1 MCGRMTLTRREW
13 DDVLSEL
20 AALLAGAG
28 PLAVDQGA
36 AALYRPR
43 YNVAPSQPHPI
54 VRRKSGRP
62 GLGFAEWGLLARGR
76 GKPPAINVRAETAP
90 FKPAFQEAFV
100 TRRCV
105 IPADGFF
112 EWQSGPTGRRPL
124 WFHRP
129 DGRLLLLAGL
139 FDDETAESG
148 FVRFGVITTGPNRLT
163 APVHDRMPAL
173 LSPEEAVAW
182 LAEPSQK
189 LLHPAPEELLVATPV
204 SLRVNSVRNDD
215 PECLAPPAASGQRSL
230 F

>member
-1 MCGRMTLTRREW
+1 MTLTLREW

-28 PLAVDQGA
+28 TLVVDQGA

-43 YNVAPSQPHPI
+43 YNVAPSQRHPI
-54 VRRKSGRP
+54 VRQKTGRP
-62 GLGFAEWGLLARGR
+62 GMGFAEWGLLVRGR

-100 TRRCV
+100 SRRCV
-105 IPADGFF
+105 VPADGFF

-124 WFHRP
+124 WFHRS
-129 DGRLLLLAGL
+129 DRRLLLLAGL
-139 FDDETAESG
+139 YDEETGESRPA
-148 FVRFGVITTGPNRLT
+148 RFGVITTAANRLM

-173 LSPEEAVAW
+173 LSAEEAVAW

-189 LLHPAPEELLVATPV
+189 FLHPAPEALLVATPV
-204 SLRVNSVRNDD
+204 SMRVNSVRNDD
-215 PECLAPPAASGQRSL
+215 PECLAPPATGAQKSL

>member
-1 MCGRMTLTRREW
+1 MTLTHRDW
-13 DDVLSEL
+13 DELLSEL
-20 AALLAGAG
+20 AELLPGAG
-28 PLAVDQGA
+28 QLAVDEGA

-54 VRRKSGRP
+54 VRLEAKRRSI
-62 GLGFAEWGLLARGR
+62 GFSTWGLPTRGR

-90 FKPAFQEAFV
+90 FKTVFQEAFV
-100 TRRCV
+100 SRRCV
-105 IPADGFF
+105 VPADGFF

-129 DGRLLLLAGL
+129 NQGLLLLAGL
-139 FDDETAESG
+139 YDDEGPGGT
-148 FVRFGVITTGPNRLT
+148 RFGVITTGPNRLM

-173 LSPEEAVAW
+173 LSPKEAVAW

-189 LLHPAPEELLVATPV
+189 FLHPAPEDLLIAAPV
-204 SLRVNSVRNDD
+204 SLRVNAVRNDD
-215 PECLAPPAASGQRSL
+215 PECLAPPPVRSQKSL

>member
-1 MCGRMTLTRREW
+1 MTLTHHEW

-28 PLAVDQGA
+28 PLAVDEGA

-54 VRRKSGRP
+54 VRAQAKRRTV
-62 GLGFAEWGLLARGR
+62 GFSTWGLLARGR

-90 FKPAFQEAFV
+90 FKSAFQEAFV
-100 TRRCV
+100 SRRCV
-105 IPADGFF
+105 VPADGFF

-139 FDDETAESG
+139 YDEEGPGGA
-148 FVRFGVITTGPNRLT
+148 RFGVITTGANRLM

-173 LSPEEAVAW
+173 FSPKEAVAW

-189 LLHPAPEELLVATPV
+189 VLHPAPETLLIATPV
-204 SLRVNSVRNDD
+204 SLRVNAARNDD
-215 PECLAPPAASGQRSL
+215 PECLAPPTGSGQKSL

>member
-28 PLAVDQGA
+28 PLAIDEGA

-54 VRRKSGRP
+54 VRAQTGRRKV
-62 GLGFAEWGLLARGR
+62 GFATWGLLARGR

-100 TRRCV
+100 GRRCV
-105 IPADGFF
+105 VPADGFF

-124 WFHRP
+124 WFHRS
-129 DGRLLLLAGL
+129 DRRLLLLAGL
-139 FDDETAESG
+139 YDDESPGRE
-148 FVRFGVITTGPNRLT
+148 RFGVITTGPNRLM

-173 LSPEEAVAW
+173 LSREEAVAW
-182 LAEPSQK
+182 LAEPLQK
-189 LLHPAPEELLVATPV
+189 LLHPAPEDLLVATPV
-204 SLRVNSVRNDD
+204 SLRVNSARNDD
-215 PECLAPPAASGQRSL
+215 PECLAPPAAGAQKSL